1 VDQQARRGFA
11 VVVIGASGGGVTA
24 IQELFAHLPKDIPA
38 AILITLHVGRHKSLL
53 PAIIR
58 HYGFAAYHARQ
69 GALISPP
76 CIIVAPPDHHLLI
89 RRGHV
94 ALSRGPRENWARPAI
109 DPMFRSAATAYDG
122 HVIGVVLSGYLND
135 GTAGLFAVKRG
146 GGIAVVQEPTDASC
160 PAMPASAMSRV
171 AVDYCVSIA
180 DMPGVLYRAA
190 KEIARRASPPPQ
202 SEGLR
207 HA

>member
-1 VDQQARRGFA
+1 M
-11 VVVIGASGGGVTA
+11 TA

-38 AILITLHVGRHKSLL
+38 AILITLHVGRHKSVL

-109 DPMFRSAATAYDG
+109 DPMFRSAANAYDG
-122 HVIGVVLSGYLND
+122 HVIGVILSGYLND
-135 GTAGLFAVKRG
+135 GTAGLFAVKRRG
-146 GGIAVVQEPTDASC
+146 VPL
-160 PAMPASAMSRV
+160 PRNHRV
-171 AVDYCVSIA
+171 
-180 DMPGVLYRAA
+180 LRETKRAA
-190 KEIARRASPPPQ
+190 AMIASRLPRRPRVSVRANAVGIGPRTHCGHPGP
-202 SEGLR
+202 
-207 HA
+207 A